1 NLCRYGFVEIPFNIK
16 CNFKKFQ
23 MKTSH
28 IQPLILLLWLT
39 GFPVISFAQESEIN
53 TDLWYTQPGIIGTIV
68 LCIIVVLVFSI
79 IMILRISKL
88 LNLSDKKEKQENDQ
102 QIKDA
107 IINIDSREVD
117 EILQLRQ
124 QSGRY
129 KLKGDELA
137 GQSPLS
143 PRQGLVQKVTH
154 NPNYPLADEKKMG
167 KIKIETEEKLI
178 HLVLAHIVA

>member
-1 NLCRYGFVEIPFNIK
+1 
-16 CNFKKFQ
+16 
-23 MKTSH
+23 
-28 IQPLILLLWLT
+28 
-39 GFPVISFAQESEIN
+39 
-53 TDLWYTQPGIIGTIV
+53 
-68 LCIIVVLVFSI
+68 
-79 IMILRISKL
+79 KL
-88 LNLSDKKEKQENDQ
+88 LNFSDKKEKQENDQ

-178 HLVLAHIVA
+178 HLVVAHIVAAAFWLIFGTLVGQYVGMKFVWPDMDHIEWLSF